1 MKIAVAG
8 AGSMGSRFGWQLKHS
23 GADVTLIDSWDKNV
37 EAVRTNGVTAV
48 INGKKENEK
57 MPIYNTNAVAD
68 INGNFDLV
76 IIFTKCMGL
85 EKMLK
90 DIQPILSDNTYVMC
104 LLNGLGHEDI
114 IKKYVSEDHIILG
127 VTMLA
132 SQMMGPGEIKFEGG
146 GDVEVQGLVGSHK
159 DDIMRIVDV
168 MDKAG
173 LNSKYSSK
181 VKYSIWRKACVNGSM
196 NPTTALLETNNVGF
210 GQSADAKK
218 IVAEI
223 VKEFADVAE
232 HEGIDLDR
240 KEVLNHVLETFS
252 VPHFPSMYQDLV
264 KNHRLTE
271 IDFINGAVARKG
283 DKYGISTPYCH
294 LITELIHC
302 KEKVNNCK

>member
-1 MKIAVAG
+1 MKIAIAG
-8 AGSMGSRFGWQLKHS
+8 AGSMGSRFGWQLKHD
-23 GADVTLIDSWDKNV
+23 GNDVTLIDSWDKNV
-37 EAVRTNGVTAV
+37 EAVKENGVTAE
-48 INGKKENEK
+48 INGKNETEY
-57 MPIYNTNAVAD
+57 MPIFNTNNVSS
-68 INGNFDLV
+68 INGSFNFV

-85 EKMLK
+85 ERMLK
-90 DIQPILSDNTYVMC
+90 DIQSILNENTYVMC

-114 IKKYVSEDHIILG
+114 MKKYVKEDHIILG

-132 SQMMGPGEIKFEGG
+132 SQMMEPGKIKFEGG
-146 GDVEVQGLVGSHK
+146 GNVEVQGLLDNRK
-159 DDIMRIVDV
+159 EDIMQIVDV

-173 LNSKYSSK
+173 LNAKYSPK
-181 VKYSIWRKACVNGSM
+181 VKYSIWRKACVNGAM

-210 GQSADAKK
+210 GQSLEAKK
-218 IVAEI
+218 IVTEI

-232 HEGIDLDR
+232 QEDIHLDR

-252 VPHFPSMYQDLV
+252 VPHYPSMYQDLV

-271 IDFINGAVARKG
+271 IDFIDGAVARKG

-302 KEKVNNCK
+302 KEKINNCR